1 MKSKNSLWTRDFT
14 IITVGS
20 VVSMLGNALSG
31 FAMSLL
37 VLDYTKSS
45 TLYALYMFLYTLP
58 QVAVPMLSGPFLDRF
73 SRKKVVYMLD
83 FLSAAIYLSMG
94 VLLWRGWFSFP
105 VLAVLTFFVG
115 AINST
120 YLVAYGSL
128 YPMLI
133 TEGNYGKAYSV
144 SSTLETLSV
153 VGIPLS
159 AVIYNTI
166 GIAPLFLFNGIS
178 FFLAAVMETRIRVT
192 EAHCSTDRVK
202 TKTALYNL
210 WHDFLEGLQYLWQEK
225 GLLAIV
231 GYFFFS
237 QMAAGAAQVITL
249 PYFKSH
255 FPNGEYYYMLV
266 WGMSMVGRL
275 LGSAVYYRIRI
286 PARAKFAVSLVAY
299 IAASVLEGVYL
310 YFTVAVMVVLTLI
323 VGLCGITSYN
333 IRLAG
338 TQSYVPNEKR
348 GRFNGMFN
356 TLTMAGMLLGQLLS
370 GAATAVLSE
379 RIVLAI
385 FMGICTLAA
394 FGCIGMNKKYV
405 APIYN
410 TDS

>member
-1 MKSKNSLWTRDFT
+1 MKAKNSLWTRDFT
-14 IITVGS
+14 IITIGS

-37 VLDYTKSS
+37 VLDCTKSS

-58 QVAVPMLSGPFLDRF
+58 QVAVPMLCGPFLDRF

-83 FLSAAIYLSMG
+83 FLSATIYLSMG
-94 VLLWRGWFSFP
+94 ALLWRGWFSFP

-159 AVIYNTI
+159 AVIYNAI
-166 GIAPLFLFNGIS
+166 GIAPLFLFNGVS
-178 FFLAAVMETRIRVT
+178 FFLAAVMETRIRVSETYCRTSRT
-192 EAHCSTDRVK
+192 E
-202 TKTALYNL
+202 TKTALNNL
-210 WHDFLEGLQYLWQEK
+210 WHDFCEGLQYLWQEK

-255 FPNGEYYYMLV
+255 FSNGEYYYMLV

-275 LGSAVYYRIRI
+275 VGSGVYYRLRI

-310 YFTVAVMVVLTLI
+310 YFSVAIMVVLTLI

-394 FGCIGMNKKYV
+394 IGCIGMNKKHV

>member
-37 VLDYTKSS
+37 VLDYTQSS

-83 FLSAAIYLSMG
+83 FLSAAIYLGMG

-159 AVIYNTI
+159 AVIYNAL
-166 GIAPLFLFNGIS
+166 GIAPLFLF
-178 FFLAAVMETRIRVT
+178 T
-192 EAHCSTDRVK
+192 
-202 TKTALYNL
+202 
-210 WHDFLEGLQYLWQEK
+210 
-225 GLLAIV
+225 
-231 GYFFFS
+231 
-237 QMAAGAAQVITL
+237 
-249 PYFKSH
+249 
-255 FPNGEYYYMLV
+255 
-266 WGMSMVGRL
+266 
-275 LGSAVYYRIRI
+275 GSA
-286 PARAKFAVSLVAY
+286 S
-299 IAASVLEGVYL
+299 
-310 YFTVAVMVVLTLI
+310 
-323 VGLCGITSYN
+323 
-333 IRLAG
+333 
-338 TQSYVPNEKR
+338 
-348 GRFNGMFN
+348 
-356 TLTMAGMLLGQLLS
+356 S
-370 GAATAVLSE
+370 G
-379 RIVLAI
+379 
-385 FMGICTLAA
+385 
-394 FGCIGMNKKYV
+394 
-405 APIYN
+405 PP
-410 TDS
+410 